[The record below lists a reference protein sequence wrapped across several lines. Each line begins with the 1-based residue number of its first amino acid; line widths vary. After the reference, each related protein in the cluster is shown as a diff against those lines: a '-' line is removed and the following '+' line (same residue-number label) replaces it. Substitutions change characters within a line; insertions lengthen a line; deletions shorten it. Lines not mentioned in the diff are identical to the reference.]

1 MTLPD
6 PMTPAD
12 CDLRGL
18 EYMPLLGQRLFGSDF
33 NGTASDSEWRAA
45 LTLWWAAWTQC
56 PAGSLP
62 DDDAALCRLADLG
75 RDVKTW
81 LKLKDKAL
89 HGFVKCSDGRLYHP
103 TLAEQ
108 AVIAWDKR
116 QQDRATRTAD
126 TQRKAKERA
135 ARSDLFKQL
144 EAAGVTPEWNTKTT
158 ELRDLVTRHC
168 HGQSD
173 TGHAP
178 VTPPVTRTV
187 TAKTGR
193 DGTEE
198 ERRSSVANATGASPP
213 KIDDPQPSVF
223 DTGVALLVR
232 TGSKPKPA
240 RGLIAK
246 WIRATDEDWTLRAL
260 ESAEG
265 RADPVS
271 WIEARLAAHR
281 STADEARAISHATA
295 ERYRRM
301 AIPGP
306 PIAPSRM
313 AETIGG

>member
-1 MTLPD
+1 VTLPE
-6 PMTPAD
+6 PMTPPD

-89 HGFVKCSDGRLYHP
+89 HGFVMCSDGRLYHP

-116 QQDRATRTAD
+116 QQDRVARTAD

-135 ARSDLFKQL
+135 ARSELFKHL
-144 EAAGVTPEWNTKTT
+144 EAVGVTPDWNTKTKD
-158 ELRDLVTRHC
+158 LRDLVTQYSA
-168 HGQSD
+168 GQSD
-173 TGHAP
+173 SSHAP

-198 ERRSSVANATGASPP
+198 ERRSSVANATGVSPP
-213 KIDDPQPSVF
+213 ILEDPSKVLF
-223 DTGVALLVR
+223 DAGVALLVKA
-232 TGSKPKPA
+232 GSSEKQA
-240 RGLIAK
+240 RGLIARWRK
-246 WIRATDEDWTLRAL
+246 AKGEPWVREAL
-260 ESAEG
+260 VSAEG
-265 RADPVS
+265 KAEPVS
-271 WIEARLAAHR
+271 WIEARIASAA
-281 STADEARAISHATA
+281 SIEDEARAVSRATA

-306 PIAPSRM
+306 PATARLG
-313 AETIGG
+313 ETAVA

>member
-6 PMTPAD
+6 PMTPPD

-89 HGFVKCSDGRLYHP
+89 HGFVRCSDGRLYHP

-108 AVIAWDKR
+108 AVIAWGKR
-116 QQDRATRTAD
+116 QQDRVARTAD

-135 ARSDLFKQL
+135 ARSELFKQL
-144 EAAGVTPEWNTKTT
+144 EAVGVTPDWNTKTKD
-158 ELRDLVTRHC
+158 LRDLVTQYSA
-168 HGQSD
+168 GQSES
-173 TGHAP
+173 GHAP

-213 KIDDPQPSVF
+213 ILEDPSKVLF
-223 DTGVALLVR
+223 DAGVALLVKAGVSER
-232 TGSKPKPA
+232 QA

-246 WIRATDEDWTLRAL
+246 WRKSKGEPWVREAL
-260 ESAEG
+260 VSAEG
-265 RADPVS
+265 KAEPVS
-271 WIEARLAAHR
+271 WIEARLASA
-281 STADEARAISHATA
+281 SNIEDEARAVSHATA

-306 PIAPSRM
+306 PVTARQ
-313 AETIGG
+313 AEAIGG

>member
-33 NGTASDSEWRAA
+33 NGIANDSEWRAG

-62 DDDAALCRLADLG
+62 DDDAALCRLAELG
-75 RDVKTW
+75 RDIKTW
-81 LKLKDKAL
+81 KKLRERAL

-108 AVIAWDKR
+108 ALVAWDKR
-116 QQDRATRTAD
+116 QQDREARSGNAE
-126 TQRKAKERA
+126 RKAKERA
-135 ARSDLFKQL
+135 ERATMFGQL
-144 EAAGVTPEWNTKTT
+144 KAVGVTPPWNIKTAD
-158 ELRDLVTRHC
+158 LRDLVTANC
-168 HGQSD
+168 HD
-173 TGHAP
+173 LTRTGHEHVTQP
-178 VTPPVTRTV
+178 VTVTV

-193 DGTEE
+193 DV
-198 ERRSSVANATGASPP
+198 SSVPIGTGSELP
-213 KIDDPQPSVF
+213 KVDPGKVLF
-223 DTGVALLVR
+223 DAGVALL
-232 TGSKPKPA
+232 TGTGLTERKA

-246 WIRATDEDWTLRAL
+246 WRNENGESWTREAIA
-260 ESAEG
+260 SAAG
-265 RADPVS
+265 KSDPVS
-271 WIEARLAAHR
+271 WIEGRRRAQTAD
-281 STADEARAISHATA
+281 ADEARAASHATA

-306 PIAPSRM
+306 PVQA
-313 AETIGG
+313 AEGVA

>member
-81 LKLKDKAL
+81 LKLKGKAL
-89 HGFVKCSDGRLYHP
+89 HGFVRCSDGRLYHP

-116 QQDRATRTAD
+116 QQDRAARTAD

-144 EAAGVTPEWNTKTT
+144 EAVGVTPDWNTKTT

-193 DGTEE
+193 DVY
-198 ERRSSVANATGASPP
+198 SVANATGASP
-213 KIDDPQPSVF
+213 KIDDPGKALF
-223 DTGVALLVR
+223 DAGVALLV
-232 TGSKPKPA
+232 GAGQSDKAA
-240 RGLIAK
+240 RSLIGRWRKGKGDA
-246 WIRATDEDWTLRAL
+246 WTREAL
-260 ESAEG
+260 VSAEG
-265 RADPVS
+265 KSDPVG
-271 WIEARLAAHR
+271 WIEKRKAAAV
-281 STADEARAISHATA
+281 SVEDEARALSHATA

-306 PIAPSRM
+306 PVTARNTEALS
-313 AETIGG
+313 A

>member
-1 MTLPD
+1 
-6 PMTPAD
+6 MTPTD

-33 NGTASDSEWRAA
+33 NGTATDSEWRAA

-144 EAAGVTPEWNTKTT
+144 KAVGVTPEWNTKTT

-193 DGTEE
+193 DGTEQKKKE
-198 ERRSSVANATGASPP
+198 EVP
-213 KIDDPQPSVF
+213 
-223 DTGVALLVR
+223 
-232 TGSKPKPA
+232 
-240 RGLIAK
+240 
-246 WIRATDEDWTLRAL
+246 
-260 ESAEG
+260 
-265 RADPVS
+265 
-271 WIEARLAAHR
+271 
-281 STADEARAISHATA
+281 
-295 ERYRRM
+295 
-301 AIPGP
+301 
-306 PIAPSRM
+306 
-313 AETIGG
+313 

>member
-1 MTLPD
+1 VTLPD

-62 DDDAALCRLADLG
+62 DDDAALCRLGDLG

-81 LKLKDKAL
+81 LKLKGKAL
-89 HGFVKCSDGRLYHP
+89 HGFVRCSDGRLYHP

-116 QQDRATRTAD
+116 QQDRAARTAD

-144 EAAGVTPEWNTKTT
+144 EAVGVTPDSNTKTT

-187 TAKTGR
+187 TNKTGR
-193 DGTEE
+193 DVY
-198 ERRSSVANATGASPP
+198 SVANATGASPP
-213 KIDDPQPSVF
+213 KIDDPGKALF
-223 DTGVALLVR
+223 DAGVALLV
-232 TGSKPKPA
+232 GAGQSDKAA
-240 RGLIAK
+240 RSLIGRWRKGKGDA
-246 WIRATDEDWTLRAL
+246 WTREAL
-260 ESAEG
+260 VSAEG
-265 RADPVS
+265 KSDPVG
-271 WIEARLAAHR
+271 WIEKRRAAAV
-281 STADEARAISHATA
+281 SVEDEARALSHATA

-306 PIAPSRM
+306 PVAARHSE
-313 AETIGG
+313 ALGA